1 MAVQCPRVDVFVDGF
16 NLEFGAMRPCRVHW
30 LDLRALARRVLPRRF
45 GEIASVSLYTA
56 PLLDRPGNASASTR
70 HALWLRASR
79 AFANVGVVLGHH
91 VRQPRL
97 LPRLSDDGREGPLVE
112 VLQTIEKASDVNL
125 AVDLVDRAHRRRFEG
140 AAVISNDGDLARAVS
155 VVVRDLGV
163 PVIVIN
169 PQRGR
174 QSRSLAAAATSI
186 RTLRPSDLVRSQLPE
201 RVESRGETIR
211 RPPPWW
217 AAA

>member
-1 MAVQCPRVDVFVDGF
+1 MECPRVGVFVDGF

-30 LDLRALARRVLPRRF
+30 LDLRALARRVLPHRF

-56 PLLDRPGNASASTR
+56 PLLDRPGCTSASTR
-70 HALWLRASR
+70 HGLWLRASR
-79 AFANVGVVLGHH
+79 SFADVGVVLGHH

-97 LPRLSDDGREGPLVE
+97 LPRLSAAGREGAFVR

-125 AVDLVDRAHRRRFEG
+125 AVDLVDRAHRRRFDR

-155 VVVRDLGV
+155 VVVHDLGV
-163 PVIVIN
+163 PVMVVN

-174 QSRSLAAAATSI
+174 QSRSLAAAATSL
-186 RTLRPSDLVRSQLPE
+186 RTLRPSDLTRSELPD
-201 RVESRGETIR
+201 RIESRDGTIH